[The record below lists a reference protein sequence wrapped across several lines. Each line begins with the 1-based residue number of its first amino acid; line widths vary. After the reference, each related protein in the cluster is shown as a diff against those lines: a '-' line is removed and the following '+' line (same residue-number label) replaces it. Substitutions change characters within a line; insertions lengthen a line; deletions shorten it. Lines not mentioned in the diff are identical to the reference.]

1 MPAVPAPIP
10 PLNGTCL
17 FPAMGKRSSNW
28 IVLGRTLRYFAPGV
42 GFMRLGYCNYTSLDP
57 NPHTIAAIV
66 SKEFLEFSRARGNDL
81 ITPRLEHGF
90 WGLTDG
96 CRWCV
101 GIQRWVE
108 AFKAREQ
115 YGDAVV
121 PRYRLNFTHVVN
133 L

>member
-10 PLNGTCL
+10 SLNG
-17 FPAMGKRSSNW
+17 KRRPPVVRQKFLPV
-28 IVLGRTLRYFAPGV
+28 VLGRTLRYFAPGV
-42 GFMRLGYCNYTSLDP
+42 GFMRLGYCNYTSLDT

-81 ITPRLEHGF
+81 VTPRLEHGF

-115 YGDAVV
+115 FGDAIV
-121 PRYRLNFTHVVN
+121 PRYSTSCFFLTKI
-133 L
+133 